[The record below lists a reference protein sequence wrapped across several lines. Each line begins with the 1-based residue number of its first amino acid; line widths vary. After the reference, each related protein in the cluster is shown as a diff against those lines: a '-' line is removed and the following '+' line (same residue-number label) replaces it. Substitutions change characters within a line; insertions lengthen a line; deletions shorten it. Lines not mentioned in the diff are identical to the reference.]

1 MADVSD
7 ATVRTEPGGDPRQL
21 GPLAGVRV
29 LDLSRVL
36 AGPHCGR
43 TLAHL
48 GAEVIKIES
57 PEGDLTR
64 YSHPRV
70 NSIATYFTQQNCG
83 KESLSV
89 DLAHPDGAMILRRL
103 AARSD
108 VVLENF
114 RPGVMDRLGVGYET
128 LSVENP
134 RLIYCA
140 ITGYGLTGPWA
151 ARRAYA
157 TVIGAESGFLW
168 AENRGAGT
176 VTACSEMSHGDTY
189 CALYAS
195 NAIVA
200 ALFQRERSGRGQ
212 LIDVS
217 MTESLLSANEHA
229 HAHLI
234 DGLDRENLVISFEP
248 SGYPVFTTAEGRQTA
263 ISGHPAERGTFERFC
278 RGVGRPELID
288 DGRFATI
295 PRRKRRL
302 AELIAE
308 LQVGAARF
316 PTAEALETSLE
327 GEGLAMGVI
336 RTVRE
341 VADSAWSTERHAV
354 VEVAD
359 RAGGTVRIPNSPW
372 HFSDAVTG
380 VYGEPRYRG
389 EDNRAVLARV
399 LDLDDTELDR
409 LEAAGALSSR
419 VPDAASPS

>member
-1 MADVSD
+1 MNDVSV
-7 ATVRTEPGGDPRQL
+7 TSTTGDPRRD

-43 TLAHL
+43 NLAHL

-83 KESLSV
+83 KDSLSL
-89 DLAHPDGAMILRRL
+89 DLSHPDGASIFRRL
-103 AARSD
+103 AAVSD

-114 RPGVMDRLGVGYET
+114 RPEVMDRLGVGYRS
-128 LSVENP
+128 LAAENP
-134 RLIYCA
+134 RLVYCA
-140 ITGYGLTGPWA
+140 ITGYGLTGPWKN
-151 ARRAYA
+151 RRAYA

-168 AENRGAGT
+168 AENREAGH
-176 VTACSEMSHGDTY
+176 VTAPAEMSHGDTY

-200 ALFQRERSGRGQ
+200 ALYQRERSGRGQ

-229 HAHLI
+229 HAHL
-234 DGLDRENLVISFEP
+234 LDDLDHDNLVISFEP
-248 SGYPVFTTAEGRQTA
+248 SAYPVFTTGEGRQVA
-263 ISGHPAERGTFERFC
+263 ISGHPAERGTFERYC
-278 RGVGRPELID
+278 RGVNRPELID

-295 PRRKRRL
+295 PLRKRAL
-302 AELIAE
+302 VELIAE
-308 LQVGAARF
+308 LQLGAARF
-316 PTAEALETSLE
+316 ATAQDLEASFARES
-327 GEGLAMGVI
+327 LAMGII

-341 VADSAWSTERHAV
+341 VADSDWSAARNAV
-354 VEVAD
+354 VEVSD

-372 HFSDAVTG
+372 HFSDASTG
-380 VYGEPRYRG
+380 VYGEPKYRG
-389 EDNRAVLARV
+389 EDNRTVLQRI
-399 LDLDDTELDR
+399 LHLDDTEIDR
-409 LEAAGALSSR
+409 LETATVLSSR
-419 VPDAASPS
+419 VPHGNPPVA